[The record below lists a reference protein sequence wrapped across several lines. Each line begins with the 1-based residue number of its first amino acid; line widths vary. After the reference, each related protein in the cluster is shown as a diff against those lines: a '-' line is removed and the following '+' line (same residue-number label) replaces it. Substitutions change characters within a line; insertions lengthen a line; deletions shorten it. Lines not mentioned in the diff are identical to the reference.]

1 MLICLKNEHLCIP
14 LFLHQKLLKLFCLP
28 KHKKNNSIFI
38 TSRQYHNLND
48 DDKEEEKEDNIMVF
62 LLHVFFKKP
71 NHNDLSSY
79 STPFFKYFAAHCIR
93 MRKNKMTG
101 VWKRFIS
108 YFSSKKWI
116 YTYVSKFILM
126 HVCICIYHTSPT
138 LPVAIS
144 LLYSL
149 DSVWIYYVFFEKV

>member
-1 MLICLKNEHLCIP
+1 MCIP

-28 KHKKNNSIFI
+28 THKKVTVFSSRHVSITI
-38 TSRQYHNLND
+38 WMMMMKKR
-48 DDKEEEKEDNIMVF
+48 KKEDNIMVF